1 MKSTEW
7 VKGLALAAMCTV
19 PVTAVAEPRNVDAA
33 PMALTLPLSPAQ
45 EAVLKQ
51 RAKLEA
57 TGQGQRRATRPQPRR
72 LAQAAQRPLREY
84 GYQMPQ
90 QQAAPAQPMPYGLQ
104 GYAIVG
110 QQQVVRR

>member
-7 VKGLALAAMCTV
+7 VKGLALAAMCAV
-19 PVTAVAEPRNVDAA
+19 PMGAVAEPRRGESA

-57 TGQGQRRATRPQPRR
+57 TGQVRRKATRPQPRAH
-72 LAQAAQRPLREY
+72 AQAPQSPLRNY
-84 GYQMPQ
+84 GYQVSQ
-90 QQAAPAQPMPYGLQ
+90 QQAAPAQPTPYGLQ

-110 QQQVVRR
+110 QQQVLRR